1 MLAMKKPLRRI
12 GLVVVRLF
20 GSDIHDLDDGA
31 VLGRALVVAFGGRVH
46 LVGYNGLPL
55 RPASVAQNRV
65 KYWRITIG
73 FKKAEVPDYPN
84 EVVTHQ

>member
-1 MLAMKKPLRRI
+1 MKNLLRRV
-12 GLVVVRLF
+12 GLVFVQIF
-20 GSDIHDLDDGA
+20 GSDIRDQDDGT

-46 LVGYNGLPL
+46 LIGYNGLPL
-55 RPASVAQNRV
+55 RPVSVAQNRL

>member
-1 MLAMKKPLRRI
+1 MFAMKNLLRRV
-12 GLVVVRLF
+12 GLVFVQIF
-20 GSDIHDLDDGA
+20 GSDIRDQDDGT

-46 LVGYNGLPL
+46 LIGYNGLPL
-55 RPASVAQNRV
+55 RPVSVAQNRV

-84 EVVTHQ
+84 VAVSHQ